1 MKAFILNHLKKQSFQ
16 PNFLSIFV
24 NPFFFLRKGLHK
36 HIKKNSHHLSGILLD
51 FGCGRKPY
59 RNLIRVDKYIGVDIA
74 VSGHSHTNS
83 EIDVFYDGKTI
94 PFPDETFDSFLC
106 SEVFEHLFN
115 LEQIIQ
121 EINRVTKTGGRGLI
135 TVPFAWPEHEV
146 PYDYARYT
154 SFAMRTILEKK
165 GFHILSLEKNG
176 HFLECII
183 QLSTLYVYTLFHTKN
198 KIWNTL
204 CTLILITPLNIIGFC
219 IAAIFPKRQDL
230 FHNLII
236 VVEKQR

>member
-1 MKAFILNHLKKQSFQ
+1 MKAAVLNHLKKQSFQ
-16 PNFLSIFV
+16 PNFLSVFI

-36 HIKKNSHHLSGILLD
+36 HIRKNSHYIHGMLLD

-59 RNLIRVDKYIGVDIA
+59 KNLFTVDQYVGVDIE

-94 PFPDETFDSFLC
+94 PFPDKTFDSFLC

-115 LEQIIQ
+115 ME
-121 EINRVTKTGGRGLI
+121 EILTEIHRVTKPGGRGLI

-165 GFHILSLEKNG
+165 GFNILSLEKNG
-176 HFLECII
+176 HFFECIV
-183 QLSTLYVYTLFHTKN
+183 QLTTLYTYMLFHTRSQTL
-198 KIWNTL
+198 NTL
-204 CTLILITPLNIIGFC
+204 CTFLFISPLNIVGYLL
-219 IAAIFPKRQDL
+219 AAVFPKRSEL

-236 VVEKQR
+236 VIEKRR